1 MNYFLSAAHKL
12 LNVTHHESKSIEI
25 KNNVILYF
33 EFGNQRVKMQLAVF
47 NHFRQI
53 AVKTKV

>member
-1 MNYFLSAAHKL
+1 MNNFLSAAHKL

-33 EFGNQRVKMQLAVF
+33 EFGNQRVI
-47 NHFRQI
+47 FRQI